1 MFYSNVLVEN
11 KRGENTM
18 SDIVSNIIPIVL
30 LICFGHFIRYK
41 DMLTEDVIK
50 GIRKIVIDISLPAIL
65 FITYV
70 NMEIRKEYFVIMIAT
85 VFLLFAFYFFVAI
98 RLTVIL
104 VVGYLFKFFVIDKI
118 ITPDKLFNYA
128 YFTFLILPIPFSLP
142 IFVSQYGTKEDTEL
156 SIMKL
161 YYQQLYVL

>member
-1 MFYSNVLVEN
+1 
-11 KRGENTM
+11 M

-65 FITYV
+65 FITFV

-85 VFLLFAFYFFVAI
+85 VFLLVAFYFFVAI

-128 YFTFLILPIPFSLP
+128 YFTFFDFAYSVFTSNLCIA
-142 IFVSQYGTKEDTEL
+142 VWNKRRYGTVNNEVVL
-156 SIMKL
+156 STVVCIVVFIGFVMMI
-161 YYQQLYVL
+161 